1 MLLMFY
7 YPTSFHSQSNQWIIS
22 QSIQKYMYLYIK
34 LLSRCKSLKKKRIL
48 CLMVLFFTFNPIYY
62 IHVYNGFQGE
72 WTECAI
78 GVCPNKECKKKLDE
92 YTPYI
97 CNRLRMD
104 IRRHIQKYYQVIS
117 IFFSVRVK
125 WYNVIMIRCNFWYT
139 YSSNFVSMII
149 VLFLYNMK

>member
-1 MLLMFY
+1 
-7 YPTSFHSQSNQWIIS
+7 
-22 QSIQKYMYLYIK
+22 MYLYIK
-34 LLSRCKSLKKKRIL
+34 LLSRCKSLKKKKDSVIDGAL
-48 CLMVLFFTFNPIYY
+48 FHFQSHLLYTCLQCNT
-62 IHVYNGFQGE
+62 GFQGE

-125 WYNVIMIRCNFWYT
+125 WYNVIMIRYNFWYT

-149 VLFLYNMK
+149 VLFVYNMQ